1 METLDSEY
9 EQRKSENASDIESRR
24 RLVEEASQETALLRN
39 RLAAFNS
46 NQGEIKEN
54 CRLETAKL
62 EQVEKKHGKELAIEH
77 EEAVMQRKKEALD
90 KMENHLRT
98 MTTVLRDYEVWRKT
112 FKTQIDDAWA
122 ELKKLCDEPMV
133 VADKALDECE
143 QFRKQFEEEDGPSD
157 AMEVQGD
164 E

>member
-1 METLDSEY
+1 MQCLHATSLHAINLISLPAQLTTKERRLETLDSEY

-62 EQVEKKHGKELAIEH
+62 EQVE
-77 EEAVMQRKKEALD
+77 
-90 KMENHLRT
+90 
-98 MTTVLRDYEVWRKT
+98 
-112 FKTQIDDAWA
+112 
-122 ELKKLCDEPMV
+122 
-133 VADKALDECE
+133 
-143 QFRKQFEEEDGPSD
+143 
-157 AMEVQGD
+157 
-164 E
+164 